1 MNFLKTLLVIVTVN
15 CGEFLK
21 HTLSSYDG
29 EFLKHTPIIVTVNC
43 GEFLQ
48 HTLSDSTVDCGE
60 FNQGLR
66 SSWLIA
72 ADCY

>member
-1 MNFLKTLLVIVTVN
+1 MTVN
-15 CGEFLK
+15 CGEFL
-21 HTLSSYDG
+21 HIL
-29 EFLKHTPIIVTVNC
+29 LVIVTVNC

-48 HTLSDSTVDCGE
+48 HTLNDLTVDCGE

-72 ADCY
+72 ADFIKSLGPDKDSRL